1 MKNGFLLVLAALLG
15 GTLSIAGYKYLD
27 LDKQNVIIQEVV
39 SEPSALFVNG
49 NNSFGNT
56 TNLVSPSIPAN
67 FTAAAAKSMPA
78 VVHIKSTQNARSSK
92 GGNYGGDQE
101 MLELFRR
108 WYGDEFFPQNDQYYD
123 RPREGRQSS
132 GSGVIISNDGYIV
145 TNNHVVENA
154 DELEV
159 VMFDN
164 RSFKGKVV
172 GTDPMTDLALIKIN
186 ENNLPKLEL
195 ADSDKAR
202 IGEWVLAVGNPFN
215 LASTV
220 TAGIISAKGRNL
232 DILPDRSAIEAFIQT
247 DAAVN
252 PGNSGGALVNTNG
265 DLIGI
270 NTAIATPTGTFAG
283 YSFAVPVN
291 IVAKVVEDLKA
302 YGKVQRGYLG
312 VQITDLNGQLGK
324 ELGLDISQGVYV
336 DGFMPNSSAEESGIR
351 KGDVIVSVDGVS
363 VKAAPELQ
371 GLIARRRPGDN
382 VKVGINRNGRNLN
395 INVPLKNV
403 NGNTEIMQA
412 DRAKAF
418 GELGIEVNDLTD
430 DQKSEL
436 GLKGGVQITNIRDGV
451 ISRSTDIGR
460 GFIVTKVDEKAIAG
474 IRDFERILAQKQGGI
489 LIEGVYPEAPN
500 SVYYYGF
507 GI

>member
-1 MKNGFLLVLAALLG
+1 MKNTFLFILAAVLG
-15 GTLSIAGYKYLD
+15 SVITLTTYKALD
-27 LDKQNVIIQEVV
+27 FDKQDVIIQEVQGN
-39 SEPSALFVNG
+39 PSALFVNG
-49 NNSFGNT
+49 NSANNSGAT
-56 TNLVSPSIPAN
+56 SAAVSLPAN

-78 VVHIKSTQNARSSK
+78 VVHIKSTQNARSTSRS
-92 GGNYGGDQE
+92 GYDQGF
-101 MLELFRR
+101 LDQLRK
-108 WYGDEFFPQNDQYYD
+108 WYGEEYYPRDERYNDSPN
-123 RPREGRQSS
+123 RGKQSS
-132 GSGVIISNDGYIV
+132 GSGVIISSDGYIV
-145 TNNHVVENA
+145 TNNHVVEGA

-159 VMFDN
+159 VMYDN
-164 RSFKGKVV
+164 RSFSGKVI

-186 ENNLPKLEL
+186 ESNLPKLEM
-195 ADSDKAR
+195 ADSDKAK

-252 PGNSGGALVNTNG
+252 PGNSGGALVNVNG

-291 IVAKVVEDLKA
+291 IARKVIEDLKA

-312 VQITDLNGQLGK
+312 VQIVDLNDALGK
-324 ELGLDISQGVYV
+324 ELGLGISQGVYV
-336 DGFMPNSSAEESGIR
+336 DGFMVNSSAEGSGIR
-351 KGDVIVSVDGVS
+351 KGDVIVSIDGNP

-382 VKVGINRNGRNLN
+382 VRVGINRKGKNLT

-403 NGNTEIMQA
+403 NGNTEILKE
-412 DRAKAF
+412 DRSQMF
-418 GELGIEVNDLTD
+418 GDLGIEVNELTE
-430 DQKSEL
+430 DQKQEL
-436 GLKGGVQITNIRDGV
+436 GLNGGVQISNIREGIV
-451 ISRSTDIGR
+451 SNSTDIGR
-460 GFIVTKVDEKAIAG
+460 GFIVTKINDRAIKD
-474 IRDFERILAQKQGGI
+474 ISEFERLLNEKQGGI
-489 LIEGVYPEAPN
+489 LIEGVYPEKPDAIF
-500 SVYYYGF
+500 YYGF